1 METILK
7 MNEEDAVTI
16 YHPNLREIVLE
27 VMENIDR
34 IIKNKESQFLN
45 GDWMTEEVFSGL
57 EEVGIFLEYDDDD
70 DES

>member
-34 IIKNKESQFLN
+34 IIQNKENQFLN

>member
-34 IIKNKESQFLN
+34 IIKYKESQFLN